1 MKDWVGLVVDVLLV
15 ELFMQESILALSFSN
30 KVSRYIC
37 SGGSGQ
43 VVRIWDL
50 QRKRCIKWLRG
61 HSSTITGAMYNCK
74 DEHLA
79 SISVDGD
86 LILHNLTSGART
98 AELKDPNGQV
108 VFSLHLSAD
117 YYPRLC
123 GFESLVSEL
132 IGYLLVF
139 KTRY

>member
-1 MKDWVGLVVDVLLV
+1 MV
-15 ELFMQESILALSFSN
+15 EMFVQESISALSFSN

-61 HSSTITGAMYNCK
+61 HSSTITGAAYNCK

-79 SISVDGD
+79 SISLNGD
-86 LILHNLTSGART
+86 LIIHNLASGTRT
-98 AELKDPNGQV
+98 TEFKDPNGQV
-108 VFSLHLSAD
+108 VIWLLLAETFFV
-117 YYPRLC
+117 PLC
-123 GFESLVSEL
+123 GVCDFESRACKL
-132 IGYLLVF
+132 IVCLLAF